1 MKARLLAIP
10 LAASL
15 VVLAPGLARAQS
27 TCDDV
32 AQKAAD
38 QAKANGLSPLQVDR
52 AYGAAL
58 LQCKGVKDPSL
69 AAVAAAVNLDY
80 ARLARLFLA
89 NRLTTVAYL
98 QRVQDRSAKLRI
110 ARRDP
115 AYRAAFV
122 TGDTDGD
129 LVPDDRDKCD
139 DTPELAPTGRDGCP
153 GTPPPVRAPNDD
165 VMARARRAFK
175 NVALVSNPACAEA
188 PVPDRP
194 MPLHQGFLRPDGNI
208 AHHFFG
214 MAVSR
219 VRNLPAGCPAF
230 YQFNFRFSDRAD
242 ATWPVSKLIQVTF
255 ADKETADSGPTVD
268 ARRIFKVFQ
277 ADTSQRKDLWQSSIK
292 YGHVDW
298 RVRAIGANGQT
309 SLWSDWRHDSFN
321 GVFKPDGP

>member
-1 MKARLLAIP
+1 
-10 LAASL
+10 
-15 VVLAPGLARAQS
+15 
-27 TCDDV
+27 
-32 AQKAAD
+32 
-38 QAKANGLSPLQVDR
+38 
-52 AYGAAL
+52 
-58 LQCKGVKDPSL
+58 
-69 AAVAAAVNLDY
+69 
-80 ARLARLFLA
+80 
-89 NRLTTVAYL
+89 
-98 QRVQDRSAKLRI
+98 
-110 ARRDP
+110 
-115 AYRAAFV
+115 
-122 TGDTDGD
+122 
-129 LVPDDRDKCD
+129 
-139 DTPELAPTGRDGCP
+139 
-153 GTPPPVRAPNDD
+153 
-165 VMARARRAFK
+165 
-175 NVALVSNPACAEA
+175 
-188 PVPDRP
+188 
-194 MPLHQGFLRPDGNI
+194 LRPDGNI

-242 ATWPVSKLIQVTF
+242 ATWPLSKLIQVTF